1 MSRGLLF
8 IVSLRALV
16 WWCLIQPAAPV
27 VVAGRELVKGP
38 EAWDLGLV
46 RGDDPA
52 VGRAGVLSS
61 GDPAASQP
69 GEQCRHLHPDLT
81 GEGRQPPFVR
91 SQMPVTGVPV
101 GVQARSDA
109 EPADQV
115 LDFAGVEALV
125 QAGRA
130 PSFAA
135 PPGGGRPDR

>member
-27 VVAGRELVKGP
+27 VVAGRKLVKGP
-38 EAWDLGLV
+38 EACDLGLV

-52 VGRAGVLSS
+52 AGRAGVLSS

-69 GEQCRHLHPDLT
+69 GEQCRHRHPDLT

-91 SQMPVTGVPV
+91 SQMPVTGVP
-101 GVQARSDA
+101 RS
-109 EPADQV
+109 EEHTSELQSQSK
-115 LDFAGVEALV
+115 LECRLLLEK
-125 QAGRA
+125 
-130 PSFAA
+130 
-135 PPGGGRPDR
+135 